1 MKNLAKLLQLVAALF
16 FVGSL
21 AVSGAAFLVM
31 FFTASQVGG
40 EVPMI
45 YYEKLNLQW
54 LTILLPVL
62 GIVAFLIAL
71 PGILSERKVS
81 EESNVF
87 AFPPKSSSG
96 DSRHQD
102 QHLKAA

>member
-1 MKNLAKLLQLVAALF
+1 MKNLAKLLQLVAVLF

-21 AVSGAAFLVM
+21 VVSGAAFLVM
-31 FFTASQVGG
+31 FLTASQVGG

-45 YYEKLNLQW
+45 YFEKLNLQW

-62 GIVAFLIAL
+62 GIVVFLIAL
-71 PGILSERKVS
+71 PSVLSVRKTS

-87 AFPPKSSSG
+87 MFPPKSSSG
-96 DSRHQD
+96 DSHHHD